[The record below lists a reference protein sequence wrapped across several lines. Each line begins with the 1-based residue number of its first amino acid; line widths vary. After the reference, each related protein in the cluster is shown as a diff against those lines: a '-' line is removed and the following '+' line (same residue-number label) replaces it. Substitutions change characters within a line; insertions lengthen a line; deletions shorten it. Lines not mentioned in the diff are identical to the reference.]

1 MEMANK
7 DGLEPNMIIDFE
19 TLQRVK
25 REQREAVKNAKAQ
38 PKSKGKRRS
47 ARTEDVR
54 EAGEQSVSSVLRTA
68 ETQGSEGK

>member
-1 MEMANK
+1 MANK
-7 DGLEPNMIIDFE
+7 DGLKPGQPVDFE

-54 EAGEQSVSSVLRTA
+54 ETGQQGVSSVLRTA
-68 ETQGSEGK
+68 ETEGSEGS